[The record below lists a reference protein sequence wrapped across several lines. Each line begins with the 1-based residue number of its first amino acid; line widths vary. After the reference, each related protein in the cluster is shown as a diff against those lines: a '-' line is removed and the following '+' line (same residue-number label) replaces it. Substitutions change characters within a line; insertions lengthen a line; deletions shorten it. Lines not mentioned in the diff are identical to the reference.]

1 MPNENDPS
9 KQGAEGQGAEAQADK
24 QQYFTKDDFAA
35 FLKDE
40 LPKAL
45 GPVITGHLKKHE
57 KTLDERFKAL
67 APRPA
72 AGEEG
77 GDAGDAGD
85 QAAAKGG
92 AGRAGAAAA
101 KGPEGQA
108 LSPELQKIADLEKR
122 LAKTEEANKS
132 AKLEA
137 AKERRQRMEEA
148 GFGSLRSALT
158 GKVAAGAE
166 GLALDVLKARGQ
178 VAIGEDGT
186 VRLKLR
192 ASADEPEEG
201 LDIDGGIAAFLKSKE
216 AAFLLPA
223 PGTGPAARGPR
234 VPFVP
239 AGGGPAR
246 GAAAAGVDL
255 DEAFRART
263 GKSLAEVLSG

>member
-9 KQGAEGQGAEAQADK
+9 KQGAENQGAEAQADK

-40 LPKAL
+40 LPKVL
-45 GPVITGHLKKHE
+45 VPVITGHLKKHE

-72 AGEEG
+72 EGEEG
-77 GDAGDAGD
+77 EGEEREGEGGKQQTKPVAGGGKAPKAPDA
-85 QAAAKGG
+85 Q
-92 AGRAGAAAA
+92 
-101 KGPEGQA
+101 
-108 LSPELQKIADLEKR
+108 SPELQKIADLEKR